1 MTIQSQP
8 PAVDFGATSFAET
21 SYGIVKRLRAIERW
35 TATVAQWRKTETLS
49 ILDYGCGTGDHV
61 TYPMA
66 RLGHRVLGV
75 DFHPE
80 SIEEARRRYRLPNL
94 MFRAADVEMLA
105 QENAVFDLVI
115 CSEVLEH
122 VHKPMRFLQAI
133 HRLIAGQGGL
143 IITTPNGYGSFEW
156 LSALERTFDRLGVNR
171 LLRRAWRTFQRRPA
185 YEPMAL
191 SGEAKPSIGY
201 LNMDSTHVQF
211 FRLAELESLF
221 AQSGFRVV
229 ERQPRTLL
237 CGPYAD
243 VVMHL
248 LPWRECLYRFNGRIA
263 NRLPITWAADW
274 MYLLQP
280 KGT

>member
-1 MTIQSQP
+1 
-8 PAVDFGATSFAET
+8 
-21 SYGIVKRLRAIERW
+21 VKRLRAIERW
-35 TATVAQWRKTETLS
+35 AALVTQWRETAVLS

-66 RLGHRVLGV
+66 CLGHRVLGV
-75 DFHPE
+75 DFHAA
-80 SIEEARRRYRLPNL
+80 SVDEARRRYRLPNL
-94 MFRAADVEMLA
+94 SFRVADTYTLI
-105 QENAVFDLVI
+105 QEGAIFDLVI

-122 VHKPMRFLQAI
+122 VHEPLSFLRSVR
-133 HRLIAGQGGL
+133 RLVAGGGGT

-156 LSALERTFDRLGVNR
+156 LSALERICDRLGVNR
-171 LLRRAWRTFQRRPA
+171 LLRRPWRAFQRRPA

-191 SGEAKPSIGY
+191 SGDGKPSIGF

-221 AQSGFRVV
+221 ARSGFRVI
-229 ERQPRTLL
+229 ERQARTLL

-248 LPWRECLYRFNGRIA
+248 LPWREHLYRLNNHA
-263 NRLPITWAADW
+263 ADRLPLKWAADW
-274 MYLLQP
+274 MYLLRPEEMQAL
-280 KGT
+280 